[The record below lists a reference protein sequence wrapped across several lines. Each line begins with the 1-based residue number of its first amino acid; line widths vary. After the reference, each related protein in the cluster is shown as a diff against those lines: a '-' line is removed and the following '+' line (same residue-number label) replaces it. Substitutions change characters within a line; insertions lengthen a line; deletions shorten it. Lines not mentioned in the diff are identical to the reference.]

1 MYDYEGNRELNSAP
15 MRKGDKMTVLKYK
28 ATGDWVLVQLDSI
41 QTWEPVSYLSIQDSN
56 KSNGYTRPRSMHLSG
71 KSVSNN
77 RKKAVVIADFEGIDH
92 SEMSVKKGEIVQIS
106 KENEEWLYGSVGAR
120 VRNKE
125 IRMICR
131 KVGFLPLLLTL
142 FRESFLY
149 LYVSPRFF
157 ICFV

>member
-1 MYDYEGNRELNSAP
+1 MYDYEGNREFNSAP

-28 ATGDWVLVQLDSI
+28 DTGDWVLVQLDSL

-56 KSNGYTRPRSMHLSG
+56 KSSGYTRPRSTHLSG

-120 VRNKE
+120 VRNE
-125 IRMICR
+125 ENRMICR

-142 FRESFLY
+142 FRESFY
-149 LYVSPRFF
+149 S
-157 ICFV
+157 C